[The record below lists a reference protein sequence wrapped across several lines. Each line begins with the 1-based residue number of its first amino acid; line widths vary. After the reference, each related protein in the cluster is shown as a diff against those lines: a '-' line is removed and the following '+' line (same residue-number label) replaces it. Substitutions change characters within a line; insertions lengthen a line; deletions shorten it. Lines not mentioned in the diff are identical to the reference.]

1 METGLLGSATAFNL
15 RSVAADYWLANQ
27 HSDLVSLSHARVDL
41 LPHQVS
47 VVHRVVS
54 KYPHRFMLC
63 DEVGL
68 GKTIE
73 AAMVIKELRARRQA
87 VACWSSRRP
96 GLQRQWQ
103 FELKT
108 KFNETLRHLQQG
120 HPALPRA
127 ERRRESVDGSRLDHH
142 VPQLGFVD

>member
-1 METGLLGSATAFNL
+1 MLDQVSAGDYPTWKVAFAGSKRTVAEIGLRPAILDDPLARMEPASWERRQFNL

-27 HSDLVSLSHARVDL
+27 HSELVSLSHARVDL
-41 LPHQVS
+41 MPHQVS

-73 AAMVIKELRARRQA
+73 AAMVIKELRARGQ
-87 VACWSSRRP
+87 VSGC
-96 GLQRQWQ
+96 
-103 FELKT
+103 
-108 KFNETLRHLQQG
+108 
-120 HPALPRA
+120 
-127 ERRRESVDGSRLDHH
+127 
-142 VPQLGFVD
+142 